1 MRVALR
7 ALAALAALAVLALA
21 LLAVA
26 LPRLVKSEAVRAR
39 IEAAA
44 RDATGRELRYA
55 ELDAGLLPPR
65 LVVEDASLAGP
76 TPEAPPFFEGAS
88 LELRLALAPLLAR
101 TLVADSVSLRGA
113 TLHLVRSASGLDLPG
128 PAPGAAKQGE
138 TPAASPP
145 ADAAPAE
152 DEAGDALRMAV
163 RRASLRDLRV
173 VLEDRTVEPPV
184 TWEIRELEASAR
196 AESLEAP
203 VAFEAGGTL
212 ASGGRVRARGEA
224 VIGGE
229 FHADVDVEALSL
241 APLAPYLVAGQRA
254 AGTVHGTL
262 RATGPTPRPEALRA
276 ELRFEGAEIAADE
289 LTLRGKLL
297 VTADL
302 TGVLGRPE
310 GRFGVDATDAT
321 LRYGDAFE
329 KPAGTPAT
337 AEGRI
342 VTDEAGQIGLEDTRV
357 RLRNFEATTRLRT
370 GARLRTRI
378 DAPAFELA
386 GWEALVPALAPTPLS
401 GRLALDGLEVA
412 TSPLEIGGALALD
425 GLTVK
430 APETEPLRLDG
441 RLLGEGAR
449 LRGQDLVAGFAGQRF
464 PLELELAEL
473 SSTPRFSLG
482 ARAEDAD
489 SNALMTAL
497 AERPDTLS
505 GPLDLDAR
513 LAAPL
518 AGERAVADVL
528 EGTVR
533 FSIQPGRMKGVS
545 LLRSA
550 FERMG
555 GAGEAALLAGRL
567 KGGRT
572 LQRFYDDAFEELS
585 GTLRIGGGMARSDD
599 LRLVYD
605 NYKVDLRGSVALADL
620 ALDLGGTLQIDE
632 EVDAALA
639 GQETATGSGGRS
651 RVLPLAHVGGT
662 VDAPRVT
669 LTSEAI
675 LQFAAAYAVDS
686 ERRDKLRE
694 KIDERLG
701 TGSGDQVLDALEGL
715 LGGKRQ

>member
-1 MRVALR
+1 MRLALR
-7 ALAALAALAVLALA
+7 VLAALAVLAVLA
-21 LLAVA
+21 LVLLAVA

-44 RDATGRELRYA
+44 REATGRELRYA

-65 LVVEDASLAGP
+65 LVVKDASLAGP

-88 LELRLALAPLLAR
+88 LELRLALAPLLAW
-101 TLVADSVSLRGA
+101 TLVADSVALHGA
-113 TLHLVRSASGLDLPG
+113 TLRLVRTASGLDLPG
-128 PAPGAAKQGE
+128 PAPGTAKEGEAA
-138 TPAASPP
+138 PP
-145 ADAAPAE
+145 EPPDQAAPAE
-152 DEAGDALRMAV
+152 GEGALRMAV
-163 RRASLRDLRV
+163 RQAALRDLRV
-173 VLEDRTVEPPV
+173 VLEDRTVKPPV
-184 TWEIRELEASAR
+184 TWELQELEASAR
-196 AESLEAP
+196 AESMEAP
-203 VAFEAGGTL
+203 ISFEAGGAL

-224 VIGGE
+224 TLGGE
-229 FHADVDVEALSL
+229 LHADVEVDGLAL
-241 APLAPYLVAGQRA
+241 APFGPYLAAGQRA
-254 AGTVHGTL
+254 LGTVHGTL
-262 RATGPTPRPEALRA
+262 RAAGPTSRPESLRA
-276 ELRFEGAEIAADE
+276 ELRFEGAEIAAEDMI
-289 LTLRGKLL
+289 LTGKLL
-297 VTADL
+297 VTADV

-342 VTDEAGQIGLEDTRV
+342 VTDEEGHIGLEDTRV

-370 GARLRTRI
+370 GARLRTRV

-386 GWEALVPALAPTPLS
+386 GWEALLPALAAAPLS
-401 GRLALDGLEVA
+401 GRLALEGLEVA
-412 TSPLEIGGALALD
+412 TAPLEIGGALALD
-425 GLTVK
+425 GLAVK

-464 PLELELAEL
+464 PLELELADL
-473 SSTPRFSLG
+473 QATPRFSLG

-513 LAAPL
+513 LGAPL
-518 AGERAVADVL
+518 AGERAIADVL

-555 GAGEAALLAGRL
+555 SAGEAALLAGRL

-585 GTLRIGGGMARSDD
+585 GTLRIGGGLARSDD

-605 NYKVDLRGSVALADL
+605 NYQVDLRGSVALADL
-620 ALDLGGTLQIDE
+620 ALDLGGTLRIDE

-639 GQETATGSGGRS
+639 GQEGAEGSGGRG

-662 VDAPRVT
+662 LDAPEVS

-675 LQFAAAYAVDS
+675 LQFAAAYAMDS
-686 ERRDKLRE
+686 QRRDELRE

-701 TGSGDQVLDALEGL
+701 SGSGDQVLDALEGL